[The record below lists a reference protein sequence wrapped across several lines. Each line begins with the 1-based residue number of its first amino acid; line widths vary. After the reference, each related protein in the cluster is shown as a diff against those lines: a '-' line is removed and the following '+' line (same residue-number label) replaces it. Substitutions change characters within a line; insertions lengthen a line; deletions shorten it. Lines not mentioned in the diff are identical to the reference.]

1 MILHVYKVSSLNPGI
16 FSEKVSSYSAVVVVV
31 GLPGGGGGLPEKN
44 YPVRLKNNISA
55 DSEQYV

>member
-31 GLPGGGGGLPEKN
+31 GAAWGGGGAAWKELPCQTKE
-44 YPVRLKNNISA
+44 
-55 DSEQYV
+55 